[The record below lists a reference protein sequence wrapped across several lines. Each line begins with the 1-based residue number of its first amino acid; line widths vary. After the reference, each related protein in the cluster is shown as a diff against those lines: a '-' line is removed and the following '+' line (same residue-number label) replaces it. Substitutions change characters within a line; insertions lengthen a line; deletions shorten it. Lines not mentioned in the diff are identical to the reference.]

1 MLDNKDQGK
10 IFLSSDYDLDID
22 ERKVKYKNFNIVLCE
37 ICKNKINHNWYCRNC
52 YDNEN
57 NEEKYRMLYGK
68 CKRCFQAMK
77 IRSWCLSCNSKRFEQ
92 DFNKWTSGNDE
103 IDKLIKD
110 SQTSSCILEWIPYD
124 RFTDVKF
131 LTEGGFA
138 NISSAT
144 WIDGRIEKWDQES
157 NNWKRSEPIKVAL
170 KVSKVMKESMN
181 PNPSEDFLNELKTL
195 KKFSNYYHTHVI
207 QCYGITRE
215 PNSLNYA
222 LVLKLKDCSLR
233 DYLHY
238 YYNMLTLKDKLDII
252 GRICLALDCIHSHN
266 IIHSDLHSGNILY
279 SFKKKSDISISDFVY
294 CKPVNEINSDKMR
307 VYGIMSY
314 MAPEILRYERYTQAS
329 DVYSFGIIINEIFSG
344 IQPFH
349 DQSNDFTLALDIC
362 HGIRPKIGD
371 ETPEPLKKLIQKCW
385 DTIPENRPNTN
396 QIYSMLRDFMYTKR
410 NEDSYDF
417 RKYTNQY
424 KELLRESS
432 YNLEIDTY
440 TSHNTHNSNFLSAPS
455 CIRTK
460 STMYELSSS
469 RFTGF
474 DECSDCIISN

>member
-1 MLDNKDQGK
+1 
-10 IFLSSDYDLDID
+10 
-22 ERKVKYKNFNIVLCE
+22 
-37 ICKNKINHNWYCRNC
+37 
-52 YDNEN
+52 
-57 NEEKYRMLYGK
+57 
-68 CKRCFQAMK
+68 
-77 IRSWCLSCNSKRFEQ
+77 
-92 DFNKWTSGNDE
+92 
-103 IDKLIKD
+103 
-110 SQTSSCILEWIPYD
+110 
-124 RFTDVKF
+124 
-131 LTEGGFA
+131 
-138 NISSAT
+138 
-144 WIDGRIEKWDQES
+144 
-157 NNWKRSEPIKVAL
+157 
-170 KVSKVMKESMN
+170 
-181 PNPSEDFLNELKTL
+181 
-195 KKFSNYYHTHVI
+195 
-207 QCYGITRE
+207 
-215 PNSLNYA
+215 
-222 LVLKLKDCSLR
+222 
-233 DYLHY
+233 
-238 YYNMLTLKDKLDII
+238 MLTLKDKLDII
-252 GRICLALDCIHSHN
+252 GRICLALDSIHSHN
-266 IIHSDLHSGNILY
+266 IIHSDLHSGNILH
-279 SFKKKSDISISDFVY
+279 SFKKKLDISISDFGY

-440 TSHNTHNSNFLSAPS
+440 TSHNTHNSNFLNAPS

-469 RFTGF
+469 SKFYYHF
-474 DECSDCIISN
+474 L